1 MLALHAS
8 QLFFFLKIGAKVDRD
23 FRVSI
28 EKRKGML
35 ALEGGIGKIRSAT
48 IGKPQ
53 QARQSLLRLAYKTKG
68 LACVCGACSLPTF
81 SGGAC
86 NSVRSKE
93 ATPELFPHGAP
104 NTPPCFAD

>member
-35 ALEGGIGKIRSAT
+35 ALEGGLRKGKREAHLFLPFLPHSLTQRSRAM
-48 IGKPQ
+48 G
-53 QARQSLLRLAYKTKG
+53 R
-68 LACVCGACSLPTF
+68 
-81 SGGAC
+81 
-86 NSVRSKE
+86 
-93 ATPELFPHGAP
+93 
-104 NTPPCFAD
+104 